1 MASVFPTGNYF
12 TKSLALTTTSKT
24 TIYTCADQGE
34 IAADVTGI
42 SFASADGNADTV
54 TVVRY
59 QTSDSSEYVLI
70 YHGPI
75 EADYPLQ
82 IEGLPIHLG
91 PGDAI
96 KATASNAAT
105 HNVHVHISIN
115 KTTRS
120 PEGNK

>member
-12 TKSLALTTTSKT
+12 TKSVALSTNSKT
-24 TIYTCADQGE
+24 TIYTCGDQQE
-34 IAADVTGI
+34 VAADVTGI
-42 SFASADGNADTV
+42 VCVASDGNADTV
-54 TVVRY
+54 SVIRY
-59 QTSDSSEYVLI
+59 QSSDTTEYMLV
-70 YHGPI
+70 YHGAV

-105 HNVHVHISIN
+105 HAVHVHISVN
-115 KTTRS
+115 LTTRS
-120 PEGNK
+120 PKKD